1 MLEQKLLGIHGDLL
15 RLRSEKTEII
25 AKNLANSNTPGYKAM
40 DIDIRN
46 NLDVADNKKS
56 AIKMTNPRHISKS
69 SVGAGLA
76 SEVMYRMPNQTS
88 LDGNTVET
96 DQEIVRLS
104 ENSIRYQYSLKYA
117 SDKIKMIN
125 NILKDI

>member
-15 RLRSEKTEII
+15 RLRSTKTEII

-40 DIDIRN
+40 DLDIKN
-46 NLDVADNKKS
+46 NLDGDSTRKS
-56 AIKMTNPRHISKS
+56 GMKVTNSRHIGNMSI
-69 SVGAGLA
+69 GGGLA
-76 SEVMYRMPNQTS
+76 TEVMYRTPNQQS

-96 DQEIVRLS
+96 DQEIIRLS
-104 ENSIRYQYSLKYA
+104 ENNIRYQYSLKYA

-125 NILKDI
+125 DILKDI